1 MAGVVTTLKTDHALR
16 VLRQPVDDLAL
27 AFVTPL
33 GADDDDVLAHVVP
46 MPGVNVGVACYCVRT
61 SAAS

>member
-1 MAGVVTTLKTDHALR
+1 MTTLKTDHALR

-33 GADDDDVLAHVVP
+33 GANDDNVLPHVAP
-46 MPGVNVGVACYCVRT
+46 MPGVNVGE
-61 SAAS
+61 SD